1 MRQKS
6 SPGETSAGAST
17 YRSPMSDRDDEP
29 TALNAAIAAQIHAA
43 RVRRAYSIETLS
55 ALAQVDPK
63 AIVRLEN
70 GASIADV
77 GARDRVMDVLG
88 LRPGGHRFPT
98 RMTDLTPRA
107 DE

>member
-1 MRQKS
+1 
-6 SPGETSAGAST
+6 
-17 YRSPMSDRDDEP
+17 MSDQDDEP
-29 TALNAAIAAQIHAA
+29 TTLNAAIAAQIHAA
-43 RVRRAYSIETLS
+43 RLRGAYSIETLS
-55 ALAQVDPK
+55 ALAQVDPE

-88 LRPGGHRFPT
+88 LRPGGHRFST
-98 RMTDLTPRA
+98 RMTDITPQA